1 MQVELGAKVQTAD
14 GKQIGSIDK
23 LILEPDSGDIRAIVV
38 QKGLL
43 FSDDIEIN
51 LDGIVGLEDGVVQ
64 IRYTERQLND
74 LPRFFEGSYTTPPPE
89 HHAMY
94 ADQFGY
100 TESALLW
107 PGGGAASTNTALY
120 GTEAMGDVGDEI
132 SAMHLEQ
139 DVSNAVIEE
148 GSDVR
153 SQDDETVGSV
163 HRVIFD
169 PATGHPSALVV
180 RKGWLFTEDVE
191 LPASLIASVDD
202 QVVYLNVDKETVKQH
217 AGGGWSAR
225 P

>member
-1 MQVELGAKVQTAD
+1 
-14 GKQIGSIDK
+14 
-23 LILEPDSGDIRAIVV
+23 
-38 QKGLL
+38 
-43 FSDDIEIN
+43 
-51 LDGIVGLEDGVVQ
+51 
-64 IRYTERQLND
+64 
-74 LPRFFEGSYTTPPPE
+74 
-89 HHAMY
+89 
-94 ADQFGY
+94 
-100 TESALLW
+100 
-107 PGGGAASTNTALY
+107 
-120 GTEAMGDVGDEI
+120 MGDVGDEI

-202 QVVYLNVDKETVKQH
+202 QWCTSTSIRSSQAAP
-217 AGGGWSAR
+217 AGRHRSGPARDLTHRWPSPILTPPSLRSCPFRNSAR
-225 P
+225 CAIIGAHR